1 MNPEVDDFLKEGCGR
16 CSLFQT
22 PQCKVHSWTEELKE
36 LRRIALD
43 SELTEDRKWG
53 VPCYTY
59 NEKNV
64 SLLAAFKDYASFSFF
79 KGALLPDPKGLLKQ
93 AGENT
98 QVARVLQFTDAK
110 DILENEAAIR
120 HLIKEAIKA
129 EKEGRKGEYKKNPEP
144 MPEELETALEENP
157 DLKEAY
163 EALTPGRQRSY
174 ILHVSQAKNPS
185 TRISRI
191 QKCIPKIMEG
201 KGFHD
206 K

>member
-1 MNPEVDDFLKEGCGR
+1 MNPAVDDFLIDGCGR

-22 PQCKVHSWTEELKE
+22 PQCKVHSWKKELIE

-43 SELTEDRKWG
+43 TELTEDRKWG

-59 NEKNV
+59 NGNNV

-79 KGALLPDPKGLLKQ
+79 KGALLDDPKGLLIK

-98 QVARVLQFTDAK
+98 QVARVLQFTNVDQVV
-110 DILENEAAIR
+110 ENEQAIR
-120 HLIKEAIKA
+120 SLIKEAIKA
-129 EKEGRKGEYKKNPEP
+129 EKAGLKGEYKKNPET
-144 MPEELETALEENP
+144 MPEELKTALEENP
-157 DLKEAY
+157 DLKEAFQ
-163 EALTPGRQRSY
+163 ALTPGRQRSY
-174 ILHVSQAKNPS
+174 ILHISRTKNSS

-206 K
+206 R

>member
-1 MNPEVDDFLKEGCGR
+1 MNPAIDTFLAEGCGR
-16 CSLFQT
+16 CSHHQT
-22 PQCKVHSWTEELKE
+22 PQCKVHRWPEELRE

-43 SELTEDRKWG
+43 SELTEDHKWG
-53 VPCYTY
+53 VACYTY
-59 NEKNV
+59 RGKNV
-64 SLLAAFKDYASFSFF
+64 SLLAAFKDYASLSFF
-79 KGALLPDPKGLLKQ
+79 KGALLPDPKKLLVQ

-98 QVARVLQFTDAK
+98 QVARVLQFTDVN
-110 DILENEAAIR
+110 DILKDEGAIR
-120 HLIKEAIKA
+120 ELIKEAIKA

-206 K
+206 R